1 MTWKEGGGGA
11 EATPVLQA
19 VNYSAS
25 NASPATE
32 GTHKVSIFAKTID
45 SNNQGLYVRLKK
57 NGQYEDV
64 QIA

>member
-1 MTWKEGGGGA
+1 MEWDSAGGGA

-19 VNYSAS
+19 VGYSAA
-25 NASPATE
+25 NQSPATE
-32 GTHKVSIFAKTID
+32 GSSAVSIFAKTID
-45 SNNQGLYVRLKK
+45 SNNQGLYVRVKK